1 MPRRFSFTPSKRNET
16 WPLAAC
22 AEYRFSSRIEQM
34 GFVEVAVN
42 SGLPHRGSFS
52 YAVPEGMM
60 LAVGDGV
67 FVPFGRR
74 FLQGIVV
81 DVVDV
86 PSFSE
91 PKPVDARLGDAP
103 IISPERVALAKWLAE
118 YYLAPLFAS
127 VALMLPP
134 GFERKPLT
142 FYESLVSAE
151 EVDTLRAPPRQRE
164 LLEFII
170 ERGTVEAKDI
180 EKDSK

>member
-1 MPRRFSFTPSKRNET
+1 
-16 WPLAAC
+16 
-22 AEYRFSSRIEQM
+22 M

-52 YAVPEGMM
+52 YAVPEGMS

-91 PKPVDARLGDAP
+91 PKPVEWRLGDAP
-103 IISPERVALAKWLAE
+103 IISPERRQLGKWLSE
-118 YYLAPLFAS
+118 FYLTPLFACF
-127 VALMLPP
+127 AMRLPP
-134 GFERKPLT
+134 GFGRK
-142 FYESLVSAE
+142 
-151 EVDTLRAPPRQRE
+151 
-164 LLEFII
+164 LL
-170 ERGTVEAKDI
+170 
-180 EKDSK
+180 

>member
-1 MPRRFSFTPSKRNET
+1 
-16 WPLAAC
+16 
-22 AEYRFSSRIEQM
+22 
-34 GFVEVAVN
+34 
-42 SGLPHRGSFS
+42 PHRGSFS
-52 YAVPEGMM
+52 YAVPEGMT
-60 LAVGDGV
+60 LSVGDGV

-91 PKPVDARLGDAP
+91 P
-103 IISPERVALAKWLAE
+103 ERVALARWLAE

-170 ERGTVEAKDI
+170 ERGRIETRDI
-180 EKDSK
+180 EKDSKTKGVAASLGQL